1 VAGKWGRVAYWV
13 RVPAW
18 RADERGGDGWE
29 RSLQD
34 LVHACSG
41 SLSLSFL
48 SKFRVKHRAGVM
60 LGDGLLCWVGL
71 DAKPRWKKF

>member
-1 VAGKWGRVAYWV
+1 VG
-13 RVPAW
+13 
-18 RADERGGDGWE
+18 ERGGDGWK

-34 LVHACSG
+34 LDHACTG
-41 SLSLSFL
+41 SLSLSPFFQ
-48 SKFRVKHRAGVM
+48 KFRVKQRAGVM